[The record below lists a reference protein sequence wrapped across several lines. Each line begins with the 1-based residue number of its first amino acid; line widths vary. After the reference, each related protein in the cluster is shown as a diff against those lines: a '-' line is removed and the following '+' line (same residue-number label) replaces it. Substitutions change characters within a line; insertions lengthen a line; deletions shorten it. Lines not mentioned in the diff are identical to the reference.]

1 MMCVHMCARVY
12 IYMHIVYSCR
22 FYSETKREI
31 NVIENNKSNSDII
44 SKYIFLFY
52 EISMILDFVRFMDN
66 LFPIPIF
73 RFFLFYYE
81 QMINIDK

>member
-52 EISMILDFVRFMDN
+52 EISNDFGLCKIYGQFISN
-66 LFPIPIF
+66 SNF
-73 RFFLFYYE
+73 
-81 QMINIDK
+81 